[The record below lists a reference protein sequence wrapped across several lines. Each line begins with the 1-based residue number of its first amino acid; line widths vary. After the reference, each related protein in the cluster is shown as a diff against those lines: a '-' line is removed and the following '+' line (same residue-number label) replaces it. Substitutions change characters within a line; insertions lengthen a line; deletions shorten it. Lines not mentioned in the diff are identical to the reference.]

1 VDESCVVWGTKCGQ
15 QTNCL
20 VYDNEKMRIYLASF
34 PLLCT
39 VISLMCDMGVWYYAK
54 DLEIYDSDSAMN
66 GDENST
72 ELKSLNS
79 SMTTTTTTAIESEK
93 M

>member
-1 VDESCVVWGTKCGQ
+1 VDEACVVWGTKCGQ

-20 VYDNEKMRIYLASF
+20 VYDNDKMRVYLASF
-34 PLLCT
+34 PLLCI
-39 VISLMCDMGVWYYAK
+39 VISLMFDIGVWYYAK

-72 ELKSLNS
+72 ELKLSNS
-79 SMTTTTTTAIESEK
+79 SITTTTTTIESEK

>member
-1 VDESCVVWGTKCGQ
+1 
-15 QTNCL
+15 
-20 VYDNEKMRIYLASF
+20 
-34 PLLCT
+34 
-39 VISLMCDMGVWYYAK
+39 MGVWYYAK

-79 SMTTTTTTAIESEK
+79 SITTTTTTAIESEK